1 MNTTDTG
8 CLLRDYADTGSDTA
22 FRELVGR
29 YIDLVYSVASRR
41 VDGDTQLAEEISQR
55 VFIDLARKARMLP
68 PEVFLGGWLHRHT
81 CFVAG
86 TMVRSEQRRRAREK
100 EAVAMNL
107 LQDNSEADW
116 QQLAPFLDQAI
127 DALADTDRE
136 AIVLRFFDRRD
147 LRAVGAALGVS
158 EDAAQKRVSRA
169 LEKLRESLSERGMTL
184 SFAGLAT
191 MLASNAVTSAP
202 AVLASSV
209 SNAALAAGGAGIL
222 ALLLK
227 LATPAALKTVAVLG
241 LVTAIIALMF
251 WRHEAT
257 HEEAA
262 LVSSTQSSEQSASPS
277 DAVNETGSNHQ
288 LLALTAAALNP
299 SNILRLTIVAA
310 DSGKP
315 IPSVLLDY
323 RGWEEQKFTKKQVH
337 GFRNGI
343 CEVEFP
349 RETVTQLE
357 LTTRVDGFADTR
369 LLWRPNRGE
378 AIPASYTLRLARP
391 VAISGRV
398 VDADGQP
405 VGDAKVGFDHDE
417 HPTAKSFPESHEFS
431 WIEVLTDTDGR
442 AHDSRCRC

>member
-8 CLLRDYADTGSDTA
+8 RLLREYADTGSDTA
-22 FRELVGR
+22 FRELVSR

-41 VDGDTQLAEEISQR
+41 VDGDTQLAQEISQR
-55 VFIDLARKARMLP
+55 VFIDLARKARMFP
-68 PEVFLGGWLHRHT
+68 REIFLGGWLHRHT

-169 LEKLRESLSERGMTL
+169 VEKLRESLSERGVTL
-184 SFAGLAT
+184 SLAGLAT

-209 SNAALAAGGAGIL
+209 SYAALAARGAGIF

-227 LATPAALKTVAVLG
+227 LATPAALKSVAVLG
-241 LVTAIIALMF
+241 LVTGIIALMF
-251 WRHEAT
+251 WRHEST
-257 HEEAA
+257 HEEGARA
-262 LVSSTQSSEQSASPS
+262 SSTQSSEQTASRRCRGDGVGCALRGDRRGRQRRS
-277 DAVNETGSNHQ
+277 GRRRWSCRSTTGSGG
-288 LLALTAAALNP
+288 
-299 SNILRLTIVAA
+299 V
-310 DSGKP
+310 G
-315 IPSVLLDY
+315 
-323 RGWEEQKFTKKQVH
+323 
-337 GFRNGI
+337 
-343 CEVEFP
+343 
-349 RETVTQLE
+349 
-357 LTTRVDGFADTR
+357 
-369 LLWRPNRGE
+369 
-378 AIPASYTLRLARP
+378 AR
-391 VAISGRV
+391 
-398 VDADGQP
+398 
-405 VGDAKVGFDHDE
+405 H
-417 HPTAKSFPESHEFS
+417 
-431 WIEVLTDTDGR
+431 
-442 AHDSRCRC
+442 